1 MAKTKSKSINRRTY
15 KKYHCNTGLSIVAVL
30 LVGASTIMGCSSQ
43 ASNAEEKADNT
54 DVAHIRIAAAA
65 NLSDVLPKIINE
77 YQQGQV
83 AADTLEVTYAS
94 SGKLYAQIG
103 AGAPYDIF
111 LSANQDFPQKLA
123 ATHHGKIPFSYAR
136 GQLAIYSV
144 TQPLGAPDAQ
154 ILSKIRSTSLPLKLT
169 LANSTLAPYGA
180 AAEQYLHAALSA
192 PLPSNVRTIQA
203 ENIGQTFQYVHSGS
217 VDYGFVAL
225 SQLIAT
231 DTPKSQYTVLP
242 SSAYPAIL
250 QDGIVLSG
258 DPAAQGF
265 ARYLQSPEA
274 QRVLERSGYLH
285 AP

>member
-1 MAKTKSKSINRRTY
+1 MAKTNSTSINKRTY
-15 KKYHCNTGLSIVAVL
+15 KTRLLIGTVL
-30 LVGASTIMGCSSQ
+30 LASASTLISCSSQ
-43 ASNAEEKADNT
+43 ASNTEKKDDNT
-54 DVAHIRIAAAA
+54 DMAHIRIAAAA
-65 NLSDVLPKIINE
+65 NLADVLPKIIDE
-77 YQQGQV
+77 YQQAQV
-83 AADTLEVTYAS
+83 TADTLRTDIEVTYAS
-94 SGKLYAQIG
+94 SGKLYAQIE

-136 GQLAIYSV
+136 GQLALYSV
-144 TQPLGAPDAQ
+144 TQPLGAPNAQ
-154 ILSKIRSTSLPLKLT
+154 TLSKIRGTSLPLKLT

-180 AAEQYLHAALSA
+180 AAEQYLQAALSA

-231 DTPKSQYTVLP
+231 DTPKSQYMVLP

-250 QDGIVLSG
+250 QDGIVLSD

-274 QRVLERSGYLH
+274 QHVLERSGYIH